1 MKKNFMALLI
11 IFLSVTV
18 CISPVN
24 AGELDLGTCLVDS
37 LTGKE
42 RKNLAKWIYF
52 AIAAHPEMSS
62 YSNIKQEDRVK
73 IDKYVGTLVTRL
85 LAEDCASEVK
95 SAQKAD
101 PLALGKAFELVG
113 QVAMQELVTNQ
124 DVETS
129 LYSYVKYTDQKKIQ
143 AVLATP

>member
-11 IFLSVTV
+11 ILLSITV
-18 CISPVN
+18 SLSPADAN
-24 AGELDLGTCLVDS
+24 ELDLGTCLVDS

-52 AIAAHPEMSS
+52 ALAAHPEMSS

-85 LAEDCASEVK
+85 LAEDCASEFK
-95 SAQKAD
+95 SVQKAD
-101 PLALGKAFELVG
+101 PLALRKAFEFVG
-113 QVAMQELVTNQ
+113 QVAMQELMTNQ
-124 DVETS
+124 DVMTS
-129 LYSYVKYTDQKKIQ
+129 ISSYIKYADQKKIQ
-143 AVLATP
+143 AVLAAP